1 MGSPG
6 RRGLGPRPGP
16 RGFGAVWGRGRLGR
30 PSSHRRG
37 TTSPDPCVGSSR
49 PLSHCIAYRDAIQS
63 RSPQAR
69 GPERDP
75 PRRTATLRRKW
86 TRARHLMAQ
95 QHPSR
100 IDRLILEDT
109 PPPSPRA
116 TQASPT
122 RPEVDLPF
130 DWAVIPAITDQL
142 NNPDPTLWDRLIDIT
157 APTPVSYTHLRAHET
172 DSYLVCRLLLEKK
185 KNNSTPNTN
194 N

>member
-1 MGSPG
+1 VQTFTLVGHSMG
-6 RRGLGPRPGP
+6 
-16 RGFGAVWGRGRLGR
+16 
-30 PSSHRRG
+30 G
-37 TTSPDPCVGSSR
+37 TV
-49 PLSHCIAYRDAIQS
+49 AY
-63 RSPQAR
+63 
-69 GPERDP
+69 
-75 PRRTATLRRKW
+75 
-86 TRARHLMAQ
+86 LMAQ

-157 APTPVSYTHLRAHET
+157 APTLIIVGGPRSVIPQDSLKEVAMRIPTCSMKTIPVGHHVHKGRPEEFNAAVAAFLGTSQ
-172 DSYLVCRLLLEKK
+172 
-185 KNNSTPNTN
+185 
-194 N
+194 